1 MHNLFEYGDI
11 LNSPYEAFVFDTV
24 IHDFPV
30 ASLYGSIIYVRRIY
44 RSDLRQ
50 RSLSPQSRRYDCTI
64 T

>member
-11 LNSPYEAFVFDTV
+11 LNSPYEASAL
-24 IHDFPV
+24 